1 MKKLFLTLIMAV
13 ALFTTAYADGKP
25 ITFEQ
30 LPANAQ
36 TVITQNFVKENILII
51 ILDKEVFS
59 TEYEV
64 KFNDGKELK
73 FNKNGELIKIDYKLE
88 RVPDNFIPEQVLTHV
103 QSNFP
108 NAFIKEWK
116 YDDGQWKAELNNNLE
131 LIFNKNYQF
140 VGIDD

>member
-1 MKKLFLTLIMAV
+1 MKKLFLTLLMAV
-13 ALFTTAYADGKP
+13 VLFTTAYADGKP

-36 TVITQNFVKENILII
+36 TVITQNFAKENILII

-59 TEYEV
+59 KEYEV

-73 FNKNGELIKIDYKLE
+73 FDKKGGLITIDCKSE
-88 RVPDNFIPEQVLTHV
+88 RVPDVFIPQQVLTYV
-103 QSNFP
+103 QKNFP

-116 YDDGQWKAELNNNLE
+116 YDDGQWKAELNNGIE
-131 LIFNKNYQF
+131 LVFNKNYKF

>member
-64 KFNDGKELK
+64 KFNNGKELK
-73 FNKNGELIKIDYKLE
+73 FNKKGELITIDCKLE

-140 VGIDD
+140 VGIDN